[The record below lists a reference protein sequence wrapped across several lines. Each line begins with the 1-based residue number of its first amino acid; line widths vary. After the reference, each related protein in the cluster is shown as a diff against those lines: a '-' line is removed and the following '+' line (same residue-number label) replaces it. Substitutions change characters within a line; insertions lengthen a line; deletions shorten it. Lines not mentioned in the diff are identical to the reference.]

1 MRFFTLCMVMVFLLG
16 AVTVMAQD
24 VKVNFSGEWVL
35 NTEKSEMGEGRGR
48 GRGASKMVVVQ
59 EGNKLVK
66 ESYRQNRDGEEVKTE
81 SVYTLDGKE
90 CENEV
95 RSGTSTSFT
104 EWSKDGK
111 TLTIE
116 TESTMS
122 RGDQDITME
131 STEDWSLKDNT
142 LIIERTMSSPMG
154 EREST
159 MVYDK
164 LEKKE

>member
-1 MRFFTLCMVMVFLLG
+1 MRFLTLCMVVVLLLG
-16 AVTVMAQD
+16 AVAVMAQD
-24 VKVNFSGEWVL
+24 AKVNFSGEWVL
-35 NTEKSEMGEGRGR
+35 NTDKSEMGEGRGR
-48 GRGASKMVVVQ
+48 GRGASKMVVIQ

-81 SVYTLDGKE
+81 SAYTLDGKE
-90 CENEV
+90 CENEI
-95 RSGTSTSFT
+95 RSGTAISCA

-116 TESTMS
+116 TESSMS
-122 RGDQDITME
+122 RGDQEFTME
-131 STEDWSLKDNT
+131 STEEWSLKDNA

-164 LEKKE
+164 AKKKE